1 MLLYFYLNRDILRN
15 LITWKN
21 SADRKPLI
29 LRGARQVGKTWVMKH
44 FGEQEYQNVAY
55 FNMDN
60 DSILS
65 NIFEANF
72 DTNRIINELKI
83 YSGVK
88 IEKNNTLIIFDEIQ
102 EVPKAL
108 SSFYQ
113 MLPSSSSNAFNV

>member
-1 MLLYFYLNRDILRN
+1 MNRDILRN
-15 LITWKN
+15 LIAWKN

-29 LRGARQVGKTWVMKH
+29 LRGARQVGKTWVMKL

-55 FNMDN
+55 FNMNN

-88 IEKNNTLIIFDEIQ
+88 IKKII
-102 EVPKAL
+102 P
-108 SSFYQ
+108 
-113 MLPSSSSNAFNV
+113 